1 MTKARF
7 ATARLSAN
15 WRRAP
20 RSSLRK
26 TPIAPG
32 SLALPIRHARPEIAF
47 ARSDIRQSGQVRD
60 SRVAGAKK
68 AVEGITRAGRRSPAQ
83 ISPVG
88 GDCEQTNCPVRSRR
102 GRQCRVVDRELR
114 RSNRQ
119 RPRRHRPDR
128 LSSATGSSI
137 LAGRQS
143 SVRRN
148 RPSHSCSWRRRPE
161 RAALPNTGH
170 RKQDTSP
177 RWRAPRSIVFP
188 KHMLAG

>member
-1 MTKARF
+1 L
-7 ATARLSAN
+7 RLHGCRQIGDGPRGHPCEKRRSHLDH
-15 WRRAP
+15 WRC
-20 RSSLRK
+20 RSVMRDRKSLLLVLTFDNQAK
-26 TPIAPG
+26 F
-32 SLALPIRHARPEIAF
+32 EIA
-47 ARSDIRQSGQVRD
+47 AT
-60 SRVAGAKK
+60 AGAKK

-119 RPRRHRPDR
+119 RPRHHRPDR